1 MSSIIIKYEE
11 LSINAFPAL
20 LTEIYDGWILRYAN
34 GYTYRANSVNPI
46 YTSSESL
53 DRKVNICEEKYFQK
67 GLPCVFKM
75 TDNLD
80 SILDGML
87 EKRGYD
93 IQKSAD
99 IMERKLAEESFM
111 DQQVDIEYVISDE
124 WFEAYVKMNE
134 MKQES
139 IQGAARGCLDR
150 IGNPV
155 ICASIKQE
163 GMVVAIG
170 LGVYE
175 NGYVGLFDILVHE
188 DYRRRGLGMRVVNAI
203 LQEGQRMGTHTAYLQ
218 VVATNSIAVNMYER
232 LGFEK
237 VYTYWYRVKQ
247 VTDRLNIND

>member
-1 MSSIIIKYEE
+1 MSSKIINYEE

-46 YTSSESL
+46 YTSRESL
-53 DRKVNICEEKYFQK
+53 DKKITICEERYFQK

-80 SILDGML
+80 SPLDGML

-99 IMERKLAEESFM
+99 IMERKLAGETFM

-203 LQEGQRMGTHTAYLQ
+203 LLKGQRIGAHTAYLQ

-237 VYTYWYRVKQ
+237 VYTYWYRVKSISDK
-247 VTDRLNIND
+247 VKLND